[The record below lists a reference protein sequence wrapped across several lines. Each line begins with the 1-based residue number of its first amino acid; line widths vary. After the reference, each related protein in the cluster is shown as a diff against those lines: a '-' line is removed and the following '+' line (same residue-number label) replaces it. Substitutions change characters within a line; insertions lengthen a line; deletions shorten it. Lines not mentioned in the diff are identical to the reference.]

1 MLKEL
6 YKKADFKN
14 NHGMFFNMDCME
26 LMKEM
31 VSSERERGEI
41 TLTITDIPYDG
52 VNRKSNGLRS
62 LDKGNADIITF
73 DLHEFLNYLYEITSG
88 TIIVF
93 CGQNQLSEIFNYFD
107 AYAKQGKGTVRQLVW
122 SKCLGEDEM
131 ILVKNKETGIITRN
145 SLKDIY
151 RNNFKAIQV
160 YNGDNWVDVY
170 NLTKTIHKKYL
181 EITLRNG
188 HVIKTTDDH
197 KFYVNGEERLA
208 KSLNI
213 GEALDHCMLDLSKE
227 DLKFKDCILSNELFW
242 FIGHF
247 IAEGSYS
254 YNEDGTPKTIQIA
267 TNTKNEDVLKHIDTL
282 CKQYGATYCVYDRED
297 SNARNICI
305 HSKLLLSILNEY
317 VSGKLAYGKH
327 FSSKCF
333 NVSKNALQHM
343 LQGYLDGDGC
353 RDHVA
358 DRWKI
363 CFTRQ
368 NYELAYDLQTICAL
382 LGYWI
387 SLRKGK
393 SKFNDKEYGVWSGTI
408 VFNHND
414 SHWSAKNN
422 YEIVSIVEKENNS
435 NYGFYDLSL
444 LNEPHKYCLYDGV
457 LTHNCNPSPMN
468 GDYIYLSACENAVWF
483 KKRGATFNAHCK
495 KNVFT
500 YPCGRSKIHPTEK
513 NHDLIKELI
522 LDNSNENDVV
532 FDPCA
537 GSGSHL
543 LVAEE
548 NNRRFVG
555 CELQKEWF
563 DKAKERL

>member
-31 VSSERERGEI
+31 VDTERERSEI
-41 TLTITDIPYDG
+41 ALTITDIPYDG

-122 SKCLGEDEM
+122 SK
-131 ILVKNKETGIITRN
+131 
-145 SLKDIY
+145 S
-151 RNNFKAIQV
+151 
-160 YNGDNWVDVY
+160 
-170 NLTKTIHKKYL
+170 
-181 EITLRNG
+181 
-188 HVIKTTDDH
+188 
-197 KFYVNGEERLA
+197 
-208 KSLNI
+208 
-213 GEALDHCMLDLSKE
+213 
-227 DLKFKDCILSNELFW
+227 
-242 FIGHF
+242 
-247 IAEGSYS
+247 
-254 YNEDGTPKTIQIA
+254 
-267 TNTKNEDVLKHIDTL
+267 
-282 CKQYGATYCVYDRED
+282 
-297 SNARNICI
+297 
-305 HSKLLLSILNEY
+305 
-317 VSGKLAYGKH
+317 
-327 FSSKCF
+327 
-333 NVSKNALQHM
+333 
-343 LQGYLDGDGC
+343 
-353 RDHVA
+353 
-358 DRWKI
+358 
-363 CFTRQ
+363 
-368 NYELAYDLQTICAL
+368 
-382 LGYWI
+382 
-387 SLRKGK
+387 
-393 SKFNDKEYGVWSGTI
+393 
-408 VFNHND
+408 
-414 SHWSAKNN
+414 
-422 YEIVSIVEKENNS
+422 
-435 NYGFYDLSL
+435 
-444 LNEPHKYCLYDGV
+444 
-457 LTHNCNPSPMN
+457 NPSPMN

-483 KKRGATFNAHCK
+483 KKRGAIFNAHCK